1 MVDSTESPN
10 LGRLDFCMLGK
21 WIQRNCLGTQSF
33 FSTKKSSTSV
43 LNSWM
48 VEAPELSYL
57 FDFIDIDESG
67 QVNLEELHLQ
77 MMMGNVLI

>member
-1 MVDSTESPN
+1 
-10 LGRLDFCMLGK
+10 
-21 WIQRNCLGTQSF
+21 
-33 FSTKKSSTSV
+33 
-43 LNSWM
+43 M

-77 MMMGNVLI
+77 MMMGNVLICFNPHFCYLEFFSCKEILFLETDSEARVLMYFDNL